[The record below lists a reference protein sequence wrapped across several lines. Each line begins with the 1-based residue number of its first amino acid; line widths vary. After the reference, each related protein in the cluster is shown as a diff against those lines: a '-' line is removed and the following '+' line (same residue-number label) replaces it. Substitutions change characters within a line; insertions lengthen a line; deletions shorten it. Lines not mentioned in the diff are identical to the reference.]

1 MTFTLAYAWWWIPT
15 LVTILGIGYMLVPK
29 DYGGN
34 FPDIGAL
41 LVLIVVLIVVLMAW
55 AVGEFIK

>member
-41 LVLIVVLIVVLMAW
+41 LDLVVILIVVLLAW
-55 AVGEFIK
+55 AVGGFIK